1 MKKADFPKAVSDF
14 LSVYLPSQRNFS
26 KNTISS
32 YCDTMKLFLRYCM
45 EEKGC
50 AIERL
55 TLKQVSLGTSFV
67 RVHSEPASCL
77 YPYLFPLCAD
87 ILSRST

>member
-55 TLKQVSLGTSFV
+55 TLKQVNRAFVLSFMAWLE
-67 RVHSEPASCL
+67 RERHSSASTL
-77 YPYLFPLCAD
+77 NQRLA
-87 ILSRST
+87 